1 MRDDDVESRG
11 GEPRVQGSASHDD
24 EDDYDYGDD
33 TNVAVDKERKN
44 PGTFH

>member
-1 MRDDDVESRG
+1 MMLKVVKVD
-11 GEPRVQGSASHDD
+11 QGSASHDD

-33 TNVAVDKERKN
+33 TSAAVDKKRKN